1 MDRNDENVEIL
12 TIVTELLLMPLLL
25 LLHENEN
32 AGTNNGKPQKQ
43 NNTGYMVERSKV
55 AAAFEA
61 QQQC

>member
-25 LLHENEN
+25 LHHENEN
-32 AGTNNGKPQKQ
+32 AGTDNGKPQKQ
-43 NNTGYMVERSKV
+43 NNTGYMVERIKV